1 MRRLSL
7 FLLQLFVC
15 ASLSAQEVIDLTGS
29 WDFAVGD
36 SAVYNDYV
44 QLPGTMLSNGKGEQ
58 AERLWY
64 QRSIYIPAGWNERH
78 VSLVLER
85 PSAETSVKVNGKD
98 VGRNQ
103 NRFTAHKYD
112 VTKFLVYGQRNLIE
126 VSTPSTK
133 GSWQGI
139 TGCMELRAQP
149 HDLYIERVKLT
160 PYPFQG
166 VLQIDLQLT
175 GRINYL
181 NSEVVEVLMQR
192 ADVDSAAIIN
202 RYFSLNGRQLKLMM
216 PFSNEVAIW
225 DEFHPHLYR
234 IGISVGNDYYETT
247 FGMCEAMITDHQP
260 VLNGHDIFLRGVV
273 KNDEFPKTGCPPT
286 DVDSWLDT
294 FRACKDR
301 GLNLMRFKGYC
312 PPDAAFTAAD
322 KLGFYLQPDIPSGQ
336 SEETNRVI
344 EAYFHHPSFLL
355 LGTEYFPD
363 SIRPAIQPI
372 PSSGMDND
380 SLRLDYYK
388 HEIEA
393 SLLSDDNAGFELQD
407 IGEVSRLSAK
417 QWRQF
422 CSSVVPL
429 VHFSKTDFTAADTL
443 HVPVEV
449 YNALN
454 GDISPIRAAYFITN
468 EQRQVLASGEIS
480 KKGIPLGKH
489 VELGTVIVPF
499 NAIPGP
505 QKLALT
511 VTLGNRIANRWM
523 FTSPEN
529 SPQQPEPEGEAD
541 KKDEE

>member
-15 ASLSAQEVIDLTGS
+15 ASLGAQEIIDLTGS

-36 SAVYNDYV
+36 SAIYNDFV

-58 AERLWY
+58 TERLWY
-64 QRSIYIPAGWNERH
+64 QRSIYVPAGWNERH

-85 PSAETSVKVNGKD
+85 PSAETTVKVNGKD
-98 VGRNQ
+98 VGSNQ

-112 VTKFLVYGQRNLIE
+112 VTKFLIFGQRNLIE
-126 VSTPSTK
+126 VSTPSAK
-133 GSWQGI
+133 GRWQGI
-139 TGCMELRAQP
+139 SGRMELRAQP
-149 HDLYIERVKLT
+149 RDLYIEQVKLT

-166 VLQIDLQLT
+166 FLQINLQLT

-192 ADVDSAAIIN
+192 VDVDSAAIVS
-202 RYFSLNGRQLKLMM
+202 RYFTLEGRQLKLMM

-225 DEFHPHLYR
+225 DEFFPHLYR
-234 IGISVGNDYYETT
+234 VGISVGDDYYETT
-247 FGMCEAMITDHQP
+247 FGMCETQINDHQP
-260 VLNGHDIFLRGVV
+260 ILNGHEIFLRGVV

-286 DVDSWLDT
+286 DVESWLDT
-294 FRACKDR
+294 FRTCKEH

-312 PPDAAFTAAD
+312 PPEAAFTAAD
-322 KLGFYLQPDIPSGQ
+322 RLGFYLQPDIPSAQG
-336 SEETNRVI
+336 EETNRVI
-344 EAYFHHPSFLL
+344 KAYIHHPSFLL
-355 LGTEYFPD
+355 MGAEYFPD

-380 SLRLDYYK
+380 SLRLNYYK
-388 HEIEA
+388 HEIET
-393 SLLSDDNAGFELQD
+393 SMLSDDNAGFELQD
-407 IGEVSRLSAK
+407 FDEVSRLSAK
-417 QWRQF
+417 QWHQF

-429 VHFSKTDFTAADTL
+429 VHFPKTDFAAADTL
-443 HVPVEV
+443 RVPVEV
-449 YNALN
+449 YNAMN

-468 EQRQVLASGEIS
+468 EQRQVLAGGELS

-489 VELGTVIVPF
+489 VELGSVILPF
-499 NAIPGP
+499 DSIPGP

-511 VTLGNRIANRWM
+511 VTLGNRIANRWD
-523 FTSPEN
+523 FTISPAPETSPAIK
-529 SPQQPEPEGEAD
+529 PEESM
-541 KKDEE
+541 

>member
-1 MRRLSL
+1 MRRLAL
-7 FLLQLFVC
+7 FLLHLFVC
-15 ASLSAQEVIDLTGS
+15 ASLGAQEVIDLTGS

-36 SAVYNDYV
+36 SAVYNDFV
-44 QLPGTMLSNGKGEQ
+44 QLPGTMRSNGKGEQ
-58 AERLWY
+58 TERLWY
-64 QRSIYIPAGWNERH
+64 QRNIYVPAGWNERH
-78 VSLVLER
+78 VSLVLEC
-85 PSAETSVKVNGKD
+85 PSAETFVRVNGKD
-98 VGRNQ
+98 VGSNQ

-112 VTKFLVYGQRNLIE
+112 VSRFLIFGQRNQIE
-126 VSTPSTK
+126 VSMPSSK

-139 TGCMELRAQP
+139 SGRMELRAQP
-149 HDLYIERVKLT
+149 QDLYIEQVKLT

-166 VLQIDLQLT
+166 LLRIDLQLT

-192 ADVDSAAIIN
+192 ADVDSAAIMS

-216 PFSNEVAIW
+216 PFGNEVAVW

-234 IGISVGNDYYETT
+234 IGISVGDDYYETT
-247 FGMCEAMITDHQP
+247 FGMRETMISDHQP
-260 VLNGHDIFLRGVV
+260 ILNGHDIFLRGIVR
-273 KNDEFPKTGCPPT
+273 NDEFPKTGCPPT
-286 DVDSWLDT
+286 DEESWLDT
-294 FRACKDR
+294 FRACKDH

-312 PPDAAFTAAD
+312 PPEAAFTAAD
-322 KLGFYLQPDIPSGQ
+322 RLGFYLQPDIPAAQ

-344 EAYFHHPSFLL
+344 EAYIHHPSFLL
-355 LGTEYFPD
+355 MGAEYFPD
-363 SIRPAIQPI
+363 SIRPAIQSI

-380 SLRLDYYK
+380 SLRLNYYK
-388 HEIEA
+388 HEIES

-407 IGEVSRLSAK
+407 FDEVSRLSAK
-417 QWRQF
+417 QWHQF

-429 VHFSKTDFTAADTL
+429 VHFPKADFTAADTL
-443 HVPVEV
+443 RVPVEV
-449 YNALN
+449 YNAMN

-468 EQRQVLASGEIS
+468 EQRQVLAGGEIS

-499 NAIPGP
+499 NTIPGP

-511 VTLGNRIANRWM
+511 VTLGNRIANRWE

-529 SPQQPEPEGEAD
+529 TFQVPEPSGD
-541 KKDEE
+541 

>member
-15 ASLSAQEVIDLTGS
+15 ASLGAQEVIDLTGS

-36 SAVYNDYV
+36 SAVYNDFV

-58 AERLWY
+58 TGRLWY
-64 QRSIYIPAGWNERH
+64 QRSIYVPAAWKERH

-85 PSAETSVKVNGKD
+85 PSAETFVKVNGKD
-98 VGRNQ
+98 VGGNQ
-103 NRFTAHKYD
+103 NHFTAHKYD
-112 VTKFLVYGQRNLIE
+112 VTRFLQPGQRNLIE
-126 VSTPSTK
+126 VSTPSTN
-133 GSWQGI
+133 GGWQGI
-139 TGCMELRAQP
+139 SGRMELRAQP
-149 HDLYIERVKLT
+149 YDLYIEQVKLT
-160 PYPFQG
+160 PHPFQG
-166 VLQIDLQLT
+166 ILQIDLQLT

-181 NSEVVEVLMQR
+181 NSDVVEVLMQR
-192 ADVDSAAIIN
+192 ADVDSAAIVS
-202 RYFSLNGRQLKLMM
+202 RYFTLNGRHLKLMM

-247 FGMCEAMITDHQP
+247 FGMHETMMNHHQP

-273 KNDEFPKTGCPPT
+273 KDDKFPKTGCPPT
-286 DVDSWLDT
+286 DVESWLET
-294 FRACKDR
+294 FRFCKDR

-312 PPDAAFTAAD
+312 PPEAAFTAAD
-322 KLGFYLQPDIPSGQ
+322 RLGFYLQPDIPAAQG
-336 SEETNRVI
+336 EETNRVI
-344 EAYFHHPSFLL
+344 EAYIHHPSFLL
-355 LGTEYFPD
+355 MGAEYFPD

-372 PSSGMDND
+372 PSSGVDND
-380 SLRLDYYK
+380 SLRLNYYK
-388 HEIEA
+388 QEVET
-393 SLLSDDNAGFELQD
+393 SLLSDDNVGFELQD
-407 IGEVSRLSAK
+407 FAEVCRLPVK
-417 QWRQF
+417 QWHLF

-429 VHFSKTDFTAADTL
+429 VRFPKADFTAADTL
-443 HVPVEV
+443 RVPVEV
-449 YNALN
+449 YNAMN

-468 EQRQVLASGEIS
+468 EKQQVLAGGEIS

-489 VELGTVIVPF
+489 VELGSIMVPF

-511 VTLGNRIANRWM
+511 VTLGNKIANRWE

-529 SPQQPEPEGEAD
+529 TPQEPEPSGDAEQKD
-541 KKDEE
+541 KE

>member
-15 ASLSAQEVIDLTGS
+15 ASLGAQEVIDLTGS
-29 WDFAVGD
+29 WDFSVGD
-36 SAVYNDYV
+36 SAIYNDFV

-58 AERLWY
+58 TERLWY
-64 QRSIYIPAGWNERH
+64 RRSIYVPAGWNERY
-78 VSLVLER
+78 VSLFLER
-85 PSAETSVKVNGKD
+85 PSAETTVKVNGMD
-98 VGRNQ
+98 VGSSQ

-112 VTKFLVYGQRNLIE
+112 VTKFLIFGQRNLIE

-139 TGCMELRAQP
+139 SGRMELRAQP
-149 HDLYIERVKLT
+149 RNLYIERVKLT

-166 VLQIDLQLT
+166 LLQIDLQLT

-192 ADVDSAAIIN
+192 ADVDSAAIVN
-202 RYFSLNGRQLKLMM
+202 RYFPLNGRQLKFMM
-216 PFSNEVAIW
+216 PFNKEVAIW
-225 DEFHPHLYR
+225 DEFFPHLYR
-234 IGISVGNDYYETT
+234 LGISVGDDYYETT
-247 FGMCEAMITDHQP
+247 FGMHEMMISDHQP

-273 KNDEFPKTGCPPT
+273 RNDEFPKTGCPPT
-286 DVDSWLDT
+286 DVDSWLET

-301 GLNLMRFKGYC
+301 GLNLMRFMGYC
-312 PPDAAFTAAD
+312 PPEAAFAAAD
-322 KLGFYLQPDIPSGQ
+322 KLGFYLQPDLPATQG
-336 SEETNRVI
+336 EEINRVI
-344 EAYFHHPSFLL
+344 EAYIHHPSFLMM
-355 LGTEYFPD
+355 GSEYYPD

-372 PSSGMDND
+372 PSSGVDND
-380 SLRLDYYK
+380 SLRLSYYK

-407 IGEVSRLSAK
+407 IDEVSGLSAK
-417 QWRQF
+417 QWHQF

-429 VHFSKTDFTAADTL
+429 TRFSKTDFAAADTL
-443 HVPVEV
+443 RVPVEV
-449 YNALN
+449 YNAMN

-468 EQRQVLASGEIS
+468 EQQQVLSGGEIS

-505 QKLALT
+505 QKLAFT
-511 VTLGNRIANRWM
+511 VTLGNKIANRWE
-523 FTSPEN
+523 FTSPN
-529 SPQQPEPEGEAD
+529 NPKQPESVGEAE
-541 KKDEE
+541 KKEEK

>member
-15 ASLSAQEVIDLTGS
+15 ASLGAQEVIDLTGS

-36 SAVYNDYV
+36 SAVYNDFV

-58 AERLWY
+58 TGRLWY
-64 QRSIYIPAGWNERH
+64 QRSIYVPAAWKERH

-85 PSAETSVKVNGKD
+85 PSAETFVKVNGKD
-98 VGRNQ
+98 VGGNQ

-112 VTKFLVYGQRNLIE
+112 VTRFLQPGQRNLIE
-126 VSTPSTK
+126 VSTPSTN
-133 GSWQGI
+133 GGWQGVS
-139 TGCMELRAQP
+139 GRMELRAQP
-149 HDLYIERVKLT
+149 YDLYIEKVKLT
-160 PYPFQG
+160 PHPFQG
-166 VLQIDLQLT
+166 ILQIDLQLT

-181 NSEVVEVLMQR
+181 NSDVVEVLMQR
-192 ADVDSAAIIN
+192 ADVDSAAIVS
-202 RYFSLNGRQLKLMM
+202 RYFTLNGRQLKLMM

-225 DEFHPHLYR
+225 DEFFPHLYR

-247 FGMCEAMITDHQP
+247 FGMHETMMSHHQP

-273 KNDEFPKTGCPPT
+273 KDDKFPKTGCPPT
-286 DVDSWLDT
+286 DVESWLDT

-312 PPDAAFTAAD
+312 PSEAAFAAAD
-322 KLGFYLQPDIPSGQ
+322 KLGFYLQPDLPATQG
-336 SEETNRVI
+336 EEINRVI
-344 EAYFHHPSFLL
+344 EAYSHHPSFLIM
-355 LGTEYFPD
+355 GSEYYPD
-363 SIRPAIQPI
+363 SIRPAILPI
-372 PSSGMDND
+372 PSSGKDND
-380 SLRLDYYK
+380 SLRLSYYK
-388 HEIEA
+388 HEVEA

-407 IGEVSRLSAK
+407 IDEVSRLSAK
-417 QWRQF
+417 QWHQF

-429 VHFSKTDFTAADTL
+429 ARFSKTDFAAADTL
-443 HVPVEV
+443 RVPVEV
-449 YNALN
+449 YNAMN

-468 EQRQVLASGEIS
+468 EQQQVLAGGEIS

-489 VELGTVIVPF
+489 VELGTITVPF
-499 NAIPGP
+499 NSIPGP

-511 VTLGNRIANRWM
+511 VTLGNKIANRWE

-529 SPQQPEPEGEAD
+529 TPQEPEPSGDAEQKD
-541 KKDEE
+541 KE